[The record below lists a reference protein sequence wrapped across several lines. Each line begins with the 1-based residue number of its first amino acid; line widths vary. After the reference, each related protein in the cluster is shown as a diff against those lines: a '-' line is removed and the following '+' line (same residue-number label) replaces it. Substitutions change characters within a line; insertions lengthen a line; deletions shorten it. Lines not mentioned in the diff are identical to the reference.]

1 MRCIST
7 SDGCRCC
14 LLYCPHL
21 SHSLKL
27 HYLASAEKISLK
39 REDDLGFLCVMQGL
53 SRRLRSELSS
63 ETRKVLRN
71 CLALKLNDGEL
82 KFGFMDNVQSIK
94 PVNKAFILKMPRVLL
109 QVVICRQ
116 FAGTI
121 KICPH
126 SQTNV
131 SWQF

>member
-1 MRCIST
+1 M
-7 SDGCRCC
+7 
-14 LLYCPHL
+14 HN
-21 SHSLKL
+21 
-27 HYLASAEKISLK
+27 LASAEKYHYSERMIW
-39 REDDLGFLCVMQGL
+39 GFFVLCRGYRGDCGQMH
-53 SRRLRSELSS
+53 SS

-71 CLALKLNDGEL
+71 CLTLKLNDGEL
-82 KFGFMDNVQSIK
+82 KFGFMDNGQSIK
-94 PVNKAFILKMPRVLL
+94 PVNKAFFKKMPRVLL

-116 FAGTI
+116 FSETI